1 MEKKERKENFDSDKS
16 NSNKMGGFNIII
28 ISIISFLYVLLITKI
43 AELISV
49 HYGSDMNLDLNI
61 DIDNMTNNADNQIG
75 IYVMIIYFV
84 SIIGII
90 IGYVWFNNN
99 KTNSIPNW
107 IIRWSLS
114 LGGVLMLIYTII
126 NYWEYL
132 NEYCK
137 LLLIFLSIVSII
149 YYLYKY
155 Y

>member
-1 MEKKERKENFDSDKS
+1 MEKKNL
-16 NSNKMGGFNIII
+16 NKIGGLNVII
-28 ISIISFLYVLLITKI
+28 ISIISFLYILLITKL
-43 AELISV
+43 AELISIQ
-49 HYGSDMNLDLNI
+49 YSDSEEK
-61 DIDNMTNNADNQIG
+61 NQIG
-75 IYVMIIYFV
+75 LYVMIIYFI

-90 IGYVWFNNN
+90 IGYIWFSKNN
-99 KTNSIPNW
+99 KYTETPNW

-114 LGGVLMLIYTII
+114 IGGVIMLIYTII

-137 LLLIFLSIVSII
+137 ILLIFLSIISII

>member
-1 MEKKERKENFDSDKS
+1 MEK
-16 NSNKMGGFNIII
+16 NSNLNKIGGFNVII
-28 ISIISFLYVLLITKI
+28 ISIISFLYILLITKL
-43 AELISV
+43 AEVISCQYSLDSNE
-49 HYGSDMNLDLNI
+49 YG
-61 DIDNMTNNADNQIG
+61 DIMKEENKVE
-75 IYVMIIYFV
+75 IYVMIIYFI

-90 IGYVWFNNN
+90 IGYIWFSDNNN
-99 KTNSIPNW
+99 YQTPNW

-114 LGGVLMLIYTII
+114 VGGVLMLIYTIT

-132 NEYCK
+132 NDYCK